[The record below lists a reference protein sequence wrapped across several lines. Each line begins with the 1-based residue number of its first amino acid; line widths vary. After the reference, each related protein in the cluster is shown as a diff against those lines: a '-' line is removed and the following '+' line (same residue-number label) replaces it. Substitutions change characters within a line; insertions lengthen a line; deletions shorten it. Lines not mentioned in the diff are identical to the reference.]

1 MLALTLVHTVL
12 HRHDGG
18 DDPARQLQEEEE
30 EGGKKKLLSTG
41 RAEINRS
48 LLIVGRPLRRALL
61 TSISSLTNDR
71 FDSI

>member
-30 EGGKKKLLSTG
+30 EGGKKTTFDRKGRDQSVPADRRSTPQ
-41 RAEINRS
+41 ESPIDQHQ
-48 LLIVGRPLRRALL
+48 L
-61 TSISSLTNDR
+61 
-71 FDSI
+71 FDQ

>member
-30 EGGKKKLLSTG
+30 EGGKKNYFRQEG
-41 RAEINRS
+41 QRS
-48 LLIVGRPLRRALL
+48 IGPC
-61 TSISSLTNDR
+61 
-71 FDSI
+71 